1 MRHLRFEIGDLTFE
15 SASNRT
21 GTNLSLNRHGSQ
33 AKGTEQTGKIMEKE
47 KERERERERQRERE
61 REREREMLRELKSLI
76 PLILSAI

>member
-1 MRHLRFEIGDLTFE
+1 MRNLRFEIGDLTFE

-33 AKGTEQTGKIMEKE
+33 AKGTEQTGKRKEKEKEKE
-47 KERERERERQRERE
+47 KERERDRE
-61 REREREMLRELKSLI
+61 REREREMQRELNSLI